1 MAQTVGTAALL
12 VVIGLVLAG
21 LGVHQLGVVRAAL
34 KWPTV
39 DRPRVGRTVATFEM
53 VAGVALA
60 AAGAVVGSTALPV
73 GTLPHLAIGAG
84 LAVVVIVFGLVIA
97 VKATDRVELNA
108 LIRTPSPLYRA
119 AAPGSGG
126 HHQSATSG
134 MSGTTPPGTVDSAVP
149 PGARPGWVYQDAAG
163 DWYLTVA
170 VGPGFRLVRLPDF
183 ALVSPDP
190 ARQLTA
196 AGTVE
201 LSVWPLVTDSE
212 GDTLYQS

>member
-1 MAQTVGTAALL
+1 MTQTLGTAALL

-39 DRPRVGRTVATFEM
+39 DRPRVGRAVATFEM
-53 VAGVALA
+53 VAGVLLV
-60 AAGAVVGSTALPV
+60 AAGAVVGSTTLPL
-73 GTLPHLAIGAG
+73 GTLPHLAVGAG
-84 LAVVVIVFGLVIA
+84 LAVVVIVFGLLIA
-97 VKATDRVELNA
+97 AKATDRVELNT

-126 HHQSATSG
+126 HHQSATPG
-134 MSGTTPPGTVDSAVP
+134 ISGTTPPGSVDSTVP
-149 PGARPGWVYQDAAG
+149 PGAQAGWVYQDAAG

-183 ALVSPDP
+183 ALVPPDP

-201 LSVWPLVTDSE
+201 LTVWPLMTDSE
-212 GDTLYQS
+212 GATLYQS

>member
-1 MAQTVGTAALL
+1 MAQTLGTAALL

-53 VAGVALA
+53 VAGVLLVAV
-60 AAGAVVGSTALPV
+60 GAVVGSTTIPV

-84 LAVVVIVFGLVIA
+84 LAVVVVVFGVLIA
-97 VKATDRVELNA
+97 AKATDRVELNA

-119 AAPGSGG
+119 AAPGSGAQ
-126 HHQSATSG
+126 HQSATSG
-134 MSGTTPPGTVDSAVP
+134 TSGTTPPGSVDSTVP
-149 PGARPGWVYQDAAG
+149 PGARAGWVYQDTAG

-183 ALVSPDP
+183 ALVPPDP

-201 LSVWPLVTDSE
+201 LTVWPLVTDSE

>member
-1 MAQTVGTAALL
+1 MAQTLGTAALL

-34 KWPTV
+34 KWPTL

-53 VAGVALA
+53 VAGVLLV
-60 AAGAVVGSTALPV
+60 AAGAVVGSTRIPV
-73 GTLPHLAIGAG
+73 ETLPHLAIGVG
-84 LAVVVIVFGLVIA
+84 LAVVVVVFGLLIA
-97 VKATDRVELNA
+97 AKATDRVELNA

-119 AAPGSGG
+119 AAPGSGVP
-126 HHQSATSG
+126 HQSATPG
-134 MSGTTPPGTVDSAVP
+134 ISGTTPPGTVDSTVP
-149 PGARPGWVYQDAAG
+149 PGAQAGWVYQDTAG

-183 ALVSPDP
+183 ELAPPDP
-190 ARQLTA
+190 GRQLTV

-201 LSVWPLVTDSE
+201 LTVWPLVTDSE
-212 GDTLYQS
+212 GATLYQS